1 MSFEI
6 YLKKEIQNEI
16 SQYVHDINKCVKVPN
31 CTITNGYVK
40 ISNYWVPLSNILFI
54 KEV

>member
-1 MSFEI
+1 MSFVI

-16 SQYVHDINKCVKVPN
+16 STYISEVSKI
-31 CTITNGYVK
+31 ITVSNLN
-40 ISNYWVPLSNILFI
+40 ISDGLLKKGNYYIPIEHILFI